1 MSENKKNPLEQ
12 DWELADEFY
21 QGDDERKEVRLE
33 DFLGGEDD
41 EEDGLNVSDDSR
53 ELKKTIAEVH
63 DVLAMAGQGKTTEQ
77 IAALTGLDKQY
88 VYNIQVCAQGF
99 HEDDEIAVAHLVMM
113 E

>member
-1 MSENKKNPLEQ
+1 MTENKKNPLEK
-12 DWELADEFY
+12 DWELTDEFY
-21 QGDDERKEVRLE
+21 QENDEKKEVRLE
-33 DFLGGEDD
+33 DFLGGE
-41 EEDGLNVSDDSR
+41 EEEESNLNVSDDSQ

-63 DVLAMAGQGKTTEQ
+63 EVLTMAGQGKTTEQ